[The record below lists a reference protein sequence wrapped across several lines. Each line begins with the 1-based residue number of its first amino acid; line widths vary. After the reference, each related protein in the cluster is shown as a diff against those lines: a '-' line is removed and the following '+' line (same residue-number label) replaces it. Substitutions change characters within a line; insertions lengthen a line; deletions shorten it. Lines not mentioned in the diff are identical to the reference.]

1 VAEVLAVPA
10 DKWTVIEAQ
19 YTWRPLGAI
28 LVDRG
33 VLSEDQ
39 LKGALREQRR
49 SGRLLGEVLVEA
61 GIVSA
66 FSLAR
71 ALSEQHGVKLEPVD
85 EGPAGVETAAAG
97 SKPTSWRPLGKV
109 LVENGF
115 LTKIQLEQALAEQ
128 LRSGGRRLLGEILV
142 ASGALSAY
150 SLARALGE
158 QNGVALGAHDDLEAV
173 LTSSAE
179 GQPMYEVRE
188 VGGEDDDQPRDVLY
202 RSASFLEAI
211 DFAAEFIED
220 HEPDGLEIH
229 RTEAEARES
238 VWTYSESLAAETAA
252 SRKTISDTFG
262 FDPMQWHDARPQPPK
277 DAIRWVPPRRSA

>member
-1 VAEVLAVPA
+1 
-10 DKWTVIEAQ
+10 VIEAQ

-39 LKGALREQRR
+39 LRGALKEQRR
-49 SGRLLGEVLVEA
+49 SGRLLGQILVEA
-61 GIVSA
+61 GILSA
-66 FSLAR
+66 FSLTR
-71 ALSEQHGVKLEPVD
+71 ALSEQHGVNLESVD
-85 EGPAGVETAAAG
+85 DEPAAEKTPAAE

-128 LRSGGRRLLGEILV
+128 SRSGGQRLLGEILV
-142 ASGALSAY
+142 ATGALSAY

-158 QNGVALGAHDDLEAV
+158 QNGVALGEHDDLEAV
-173 LTSSAE
+173 LMSSTTD
-179 GQPMYEVRE
+179 QPTYEVCE
-188 VGGEDDDQPRDVLY
+188 VGLEGDEQPRDVLY

-211 DFAAEFIED
+211 DFATEFIED
-220 HEPDGLEIH
+220 HDPVGLEIH
-229 RTEAEARES
+229 RAETNARET
-238 VWTYSESLAAETAA
+238 VWTYSESRAAELAA

-262 FDPMQWHDARPQPPK
+262 FDPMQWHDTRPEPPK
-277 DAIRWVPPRRSA
+277 DAVRWVPPRRSA

>member
-1 VAEVLAVPA
+1 
-10 DKWTVIEAQ
+10 VIEAQ

-39 LKGALREQRR
+39 LQGALREQRR
-49 SGRLLGEVLVEA
+49 SGRLLGEILVEA

-66 FSLAR
+66 FSLTT
-71 ALSEQHGVKLEPVD
+71 ALSEQHGVKLESVD
-85 EGPAGVETAAAG
+85 DKRGADETTAAE

-115 LTKIQLEQALAEQ
+115 LTKIQLDQALAEQ
-128 LRSGGRRLLGEILV
+128 SRSGGRRLLGEVLV
-142 ASGALSAY
+142 ATGALSAY

-158 QNGVALGAHDDLEAV
+158 QNGVALGAHDDLEVV
-173 LTSSAE
+173 LTSSTT
-179 GQPMYEVRE
+179 GQPTYEVCE
-188 VGGEDDDQPRDVLY
+188 VGPEDDEQPRDVLY
-202 RSASFLEAI
+202 QSASFLEAI

-220 HEPDGLEIH
+220 HEPAGLEIH
-229 RTEAEARES
+229 RAEADARET
-238 VWTYSESLAAETAA
+238 VWTYSESRAAETAA

-277 DAIRWVPPRRSA
+277 DAIRWVHPRRSA

>member
-1 VAEVLAVPA
+1 
-10 DKWTVIEAQ
+10 VIEAQ

-39 LKGALREQRR
+39 LQGALREQRR

-66 FSLAR
+66 FSLTR
-71 ALSEQHGVKLEPVD
+71 ALSEQHGVKLGPVD
-85 EGPAGVETAAAG
+85 DEPATDETAAAE

-115 LTKIQLEQALAEQ
+115 LTKIQLQQALAEQ
-128 LRSGGRRLLGEILV
+128 SRSGGRRLLGEILV
-142 ASGALSAY
+142 ATGALSAY

-158 QNGVALGAHDDLEAV
+158 QNGVALGQHDDLEAV
-173 LTSSAE
+173 LTSSTMD
-179 GQPMYEVRE
+179 QPTYEVSE
-188 VGGEDDDQPRDVLY
+188 VGHQDGEQPGDVLY
-202 RSASFLEAI
+202 RSASFLEAF

-220 HEPDGLEIH
+220 REPFGLAIH
-229 RTEAEARES
+229 RAEADTRET
-238 VWTYSESLAAETAA
+238 VWTYSESRAAETAA

-262 FDPMQWHDARPQPPK
+262 FDPTQWHDARPQPSK

>member
-1 VAEVLAVPA
+1 
-10 DKWTVIEAQ
+10 VIEAQ
-19 YTWRPLGAI
+19 YKWRPLGAI

-39 LKGALREQRR
+39 LQGALREQRR

-61 GIVSA
+61 GFVSA
-66 FSLAR
+66 FSLTR
-71 ALSEQHGVKLEPVD
+71 ALSEQHGVKLESVD
-85 EGPAGVETAAAG
+85 NGPTANETAAAE
-97 SKPTSWRPLGKV
+97 SKATSWRPLGKV

-115 LTKIQLEQALAEQ
+115 LTKIQLDQALAEQ

-142 ASGALSAY
+142 ETGALSAY

-158 QNGVALGAHDDLEAV
+158 QNGVALGEHDDLEAV
-173 LTSSAE
+173 LTSSAP
-179 GQPMYEVRE
+179 GQPIYEVHE
-188 VGGEDDDQPRDVLY
+188 VVHGDDHQRDVLY
-202 RSASFLEAI
+202 RSASYLEAI

-220 HEPDGLEIH
+220 HEPDGLEIQ
-229 RTEAEARES
+229 RAEADERET
-238 VWTYSESLAAETAA
+238 VWTYSESRAAETAA